1 MIKEALDV
9 WMWMF
14 NIGLSGNEVLIYAY
28 IYDCS
33 SRGRVFTHSY
43 QEIADSIG
51 SSEQTVRRAID
62 KMLKLGAIKPVL
74 ILKTDNEFLFIPLI
88 ISKT

>member
-51 SSEQTVRRAID
+51 SSE
-62 KMLKLGAIKPVL
+62 
-74 ILKTDNEFLFIPLI
+74 
-88 ISKT
+88 

>member
-33 SRGRVFTHSY
+33 SRGRVFKHSY

-62 KMLKLGAIKPVL
+62 KMLKLGAIKRSRRKCL
-74 ILKTDNEFLFIPLI
+74 ILEYTTGCQNH
-88 ISKT
+88 